1 MRGTALGLP
10 CLKSVVALV
19 LGSQILILFLMWQL
33 TLRLSA

>member
-1 MRGTALGLP
+1 MRGTPLRLP

-19 LGSQILILFLMWQL
+19 LGSQILILQL